1 MSLSKNMECKEVK
14 RGELLERSF
23 HLEVGMTLTT
33 FEGELQLSVKVV
45 ELLFLE
51 QNSGKN
57 EGYFGGSV
65 GEHQWFYVL

>member
-1 MSLSKNMECKEVK
+1 MECKEVK
-14 RGELLERSF
+14 RDELLERSF

-45 ELLFLE
+45 ELLLLE

-57 EGYFGGSV
+57 ERDYGGSV
-65 GEHQWFYVL
+65 GEHQWFYVP